1 MKEVACRYALVR
13 FMPHSDTEEFV
24 NIGIVVA
31 CPQTG
36 FFGFRMEAAKHKR
49 VTDFFDGLS
58 PEMYSAA
65 VRVMSAELERVKEQ
79 LERQQGED
87 IARRTRALFDSAT
100 HAREAQ
106 VKFSK
111 ARVAVAA
118 SPEAELNR
126 LYEHYIARTG
136 AKAP

>member
-1 MKEVACRYALVR
+1 MTQLACRYALVR

-36 FFGFRMEAAKHKR
+36 FFGFRLEDQKHKR
-49 VTDFFDGLS
+49 VPDFFEGLS

-65 VRVMSAELERVKEQ
+65 VLVMSGELERVKRQ
-79 LERQQGED
+79 LERQQGDD
-87 IARRTRALFDSAT
+87 IAARTRALFEGVT

-106 VKFSK
+106 
-111 ARVAVAA
+111 
-118 SPEAELNR
+118 
-126 LYEHYIARTG
+126 
-136 AKAP
+136 